1 MHLTDPTHLMSICRR
16 AVSLRCAAARSV
28 CVGSI
33 VLIAHL
39 LGGGTAVAQLT
50 RLPAATDAIE
60 WASFS
65 EDELQLP
72 PGHVNEDDEP
82 PQLLPPHDD
91 GAGSV
96 GADCPWTVQWL
107 PDGLIYRSYLA
118 SVREP
123 RFASVWTH
131 EKDRG
136 WLWDVTLGG
145 RVAIWRYGDTCA
157 AWPNGWE
164 VDLEGAA
171 LPRLDPLA
179 PSTPLLSADFRFGIP
194 ITYGNGP
201 WRYKTGYYH
210 LSSHLGDEYLLAN
223 PGAVR
228 SNYSRDAFM
237 LGVSYYDGPDYATR
251 YYGEVTWA
259 GWADSRG
266 SIARPWEFQFG
277 IDHSPAFTF
286 DRGAPFWAVNLHLRQ
301 DDKFTGHTAAQI
313 GWQLPRG
320 SSGTLFRIG
329 LEYVNGRS
337 TQASFYREHEER
349 IGFGL
354 WYDY

>member
-1 MHLTDPTHLMSICRR
+1 MRPTHLAHLMSNCRR
-16 AVSLRCAAARSV
+16 AVRRRCAVARSAGV
-28 CVGSI
+28 WSF

-39 LGGGTAVAQLT
+39 LCVWTADAQLT
-50 RLPAATDAIE
+50 RLPSVVDAIE

-65 EDELQLP
+65 EDEFQPPPIDVYEVDESPEVLP
-72 PGHVNEDDEP
+72 LSSGD
-82 PQLLPPHDD
+82 
-91 GAGSV
+91 
-96 GADCPWTVQWL
+96 WTVQWM

-131 EKDRG
+131 EKDQS

-145 RVAIWRYGDTCA
+145 RFALWRYGDTCQ

-164 VDLEGAA
+164 VDMEGAA
-171 LPRLDPLA
+171 FPRLDPLGE
-179 PSTPLLSADFRFGIP
+179 STPLISADFRFGIP
-194 ITYGNGP
+194 ITYGCGP
-201 WRYKTGYYH
+201 WRFKTGYYH

-223 PGAVR
+223 PGVMR
-228 SNYSRDAFM
+228 SNYSRDALVF
-237 LGVSYYDGPDYATR
+237 GVSYYDGPDYAMR

-259 GWADSRG
+259 GFADSQR

-277 IDHSPAFTF
+277 IEYSPAFNF
-286 DRGAPFWAVNLHLRQ
+286 DRGSPFWAVNLHLRQ
-301 DDKFTGHTAAQI
+301 DDKFTGHSAAQL

-320 SSGTLFRIG
+320 NSGSLFRIG

-349 IGFGL
+349 LGFGL